1 MTIDA
6 NAVSPNHDVLEAVV
20 PGTYD
25 LDATRCY
32 IGFSVRRH
40 LVSRLRGQFRSFRG
54 TLTVAEDS
62 SASGVVVE
70 IDAAGI
76 DTGDAQRDAR
86 LRSADF
92 LDVNR
97 YPAVTYSGRN
107 IWPAVAWAPDGRD
120 RLLVE
125 GELELHGVTRP
136 VDFEVRFEGGLIDP
150 YGAVRV
156 GFTARSE
163 IMCDDFGLACDQAL
177 ETGEFLF
184 DEKVT
189 VDVELEAVRRTDA
202 PIALARPRAWPTPSS
217 PIAG

>member
-1 MTIDA
+1 MSIDA
-6 NAVSPNHDVLEAVV
+6 TAARRNDDGVEAPV

-25 LDATRCY
+25 LDPTRCY
-32 IGFSVRRH
+32 VGFSVRRH
-40 LVSRLRGQFRSFRG
+40 LVLRLRGRFRSFRG
-54 TLTVAEDS
+54 TLTIAEDS

-86 LRSADF
+86 ARAADF

-97 YPAVTYSGRN
+97 YPTVTYRGGN
-107 IWPAVAWAPDGRD
+107 VWPVVAWAPDGRD

-136 VDFEVRFEGGLIDP
+136 VDFEVRFENGLIDP

-163 IMCDDFGLACDQAL
+163 IIADDFGLTCGQVL
-177 ETGEFLF
+177 ETGEVIL
-184 DEKVT
+184 DGKVAIE
-189 VDVELEAVRRTDA
+189 VELEAVRRA
-202 PIALARPRAWPTPSS
+202 
-217 PIAG
+217 

>member
-6 NAVSPNHDVLEAVV
+6 NAAERNDDVMEAPA

-25 LDATRCY
+25 VDPTRCY
-32 IGFSVRRH
+32 VGFSVRRH
-40 LVSRLRGQFRSFRG
+40 LVSRLRGPFRSFRG

-76 DTGDAQRDAR
+76 DTGNAQRDAR

-97 YPAVTYSGRN
+97 YPTVKYRGGN
-107 IWPAVAWAPDGRD
+107 IWPVVAWAPDGRD

-150 YGAVRV
+150 YGAARI

-163 IMCDDFGLACDQAL
+163 IMCDDFGLTCEQAL
-177 ETGEFLF
+177 ETGEVEL
-184 DEKVT
+184 DGKVAIE
-189 VDVELEAVRRTDA
+189 VELEAVRRA
-202 PIALARPRAWPTPSS
+202 
-217 PIAG
+217 